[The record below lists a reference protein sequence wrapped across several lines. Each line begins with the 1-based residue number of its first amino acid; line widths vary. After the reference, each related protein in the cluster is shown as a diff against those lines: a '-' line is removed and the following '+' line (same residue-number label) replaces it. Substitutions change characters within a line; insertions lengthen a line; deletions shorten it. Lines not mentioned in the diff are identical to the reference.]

1 MKMHIMA
8 ILAHLWP
15 DFGLLWPQD
24 QCFKLSLSV
33 FVLFLAGL
41 REIGK
46 KIRNKSISLNEDADV
61 LYLQP
66 FLPFSA
72 FIWPTMAP
80 VSVFKAHYE
89 YIIYDF

>member
-24 QCFKLSLSV
+24 QCFKLSLSI

-41 REIGK
+41 KEIGK
-46 KIRNKSISLNEDADV
+46 KIRNKCISLNEDADV

-66 FLPFSA
+66 FFAIFGLFLAYYDPS
-72 FIWPTMAP
+72 IR
-80 VSVFKAHYE
+80 VQSSLQ
-89 YIIYDF
+89 IYLS